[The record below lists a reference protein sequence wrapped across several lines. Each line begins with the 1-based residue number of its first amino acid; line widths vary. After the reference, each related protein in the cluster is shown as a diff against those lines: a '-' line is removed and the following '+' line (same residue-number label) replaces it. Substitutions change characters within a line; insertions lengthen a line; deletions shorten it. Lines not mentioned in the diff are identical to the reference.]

1 MQYHRDLHVQSLGRE
16 HITHYTP
23 TLYISAGTK
32 FSLLTPLHLPQNLPY
47 MAICSLFYFFFEA
60 RMNKSFSFSLF
71 LKRIYQLLQDM
82 NLNEHEC
89 ILIN

>member
-1 MQYHRDLHVQSLGRE
+1 MPNGRE

-47 MAICSLFYFFFEA
+47 MAIFFYFFFEA
-60 RMNKSFSFSLF
+60 RMNKSFSFSL
-71 LKRIYQLLQDM
+71 LKKNIPTLAGL
-82 NLNEHEC
+82 ESK
-89 ILIN
+89 